1 MDRETI
7 KKKTRGIPSNT
18 AVLAPKNGKAK
29 TQTKGKTKAKKVN
42 VKPLPVPELNP
53 GTENADVEK

>member
-7 KKKTRGIPSNT
+7 KKKTRGIPSKT
-18 AVLAPKNGKAK
+18 AVIAPKKGKAK

-53 GTENADVEK
+53 DTEHADVEK